1 MRSLE
6 PKLESL
12 KTDLLERS
20 VDVAFLQEIWE
31 KEGNP
36 DFESKVERMME
47 INGMLYFSS
56 PRPLDSRGYAYGG
69 TAIIVNSQH
78 FEATKLPITPPSG
91 IEVSWCL
98 AKPKTYPQKFK
109 NLILCSFYCPPI
121 KRKNSKLSDHLT
133 STLHMLYTKYPDSGI
148 LLGGD
153 CNKMDLSPIL
163 NCGLKLRQVV
173 DKNTRG
179 NSIIDVLIMNIASY
193 YNSL

>member
-1 MRSLE
+1 MDLNDLPRVDRISAANCLPTIATYNMRSLE

-78 FEATKLPITPPSG
+78 FEATKLPITP
-91 IEVSWCL
+91 
-98 AKPKTYPQKFK
+98 
-109 NLILCSFYCPPI
+109 IL
-121 KRKNSKLSDHLT
+121 SKLHWLPFE
-133 STLHMLYTKYPDSGI
+133 K
-148 LLGGD
+148 
-153 CNKMDLSPIL
+153 
-163 NCGLKLRQVV
+163 R
-173 DKNTRG
+173 
-179 NSIIDVLIMNIASY
+179 IIF
-193 YNSL
+193 